1 MLPTTNDI
9 DALIALRPR
18 LLDVGSGDGRHAF
31 ASDAPRCLS
40 VFWAD
45 LASYTGWG
53 WRTRSG
59 DERDAGTL
67 DSLEDL
73 DRMIAWVDERPHLAG
88 SDR

>member
-1 MLPTTNDI
+1 MLPTTNDL

-31 ASDAPRCLS
+31 ASDAPRYLA

-45 LASYTGWG
+45 LASYTGWMF
-53 WRTRSG
+53 TRCGGGRDSG
-59 DERDAGTL
+59 PL

-73 DRMIAWVDERPHLAG
+73 DRLIAWVDERPYLAG